1 MAKNW
6 KELDKKNWRVDV
18 GTPLKIAINAAE
30 KTRLHVTSEN
40 QLVMNGEVIGTGNFA
55 SFASGDAVFTL
66 TAANNGSEIVNALK
80 LTYPD
85 GRETTTA
92 EDLKEALD
100 YCHQCGMYLVDRST
114 NARVYVDYGSTG
126 SYYGLWEAGATYV
139 MDVSK
144 MGYPTKMRFLT
155 LKFDETNKRFSV
167 LSGLELFQELSS
179 VKESVANVNSQ
190 NNEQDEKITNIQNSL
205 KKKAETLV
213 ILDTDLTTGSSGKST
228 FANIARVITQ
238 GGVVKVKKSQAQT
251 SGNDYVDISKSA
263 TARYTDDNN
272 FRYRFSYDGNVYTGN
287 QSNSYKEKDINRIDT
302 ISDAADKA
310 FSAVARDMISFGDD
324 SGLAFRFTRN
334 NGEEVDSSII
344 PVAGKTAGEPG
355 LMRATDKEKLD
366 TYPSNYSASVEL
378 LIAGKVDKENGKG
391 LSSNDYTSEEKK
403 ALQLLDKYGFIGTF
417 SSWNR
422 LSGLTTDAT
431 SEQILTAL
439 QLKRIGGNVITDP
452 SEANDI
458 FNSCAVFGK
467 YIQDN
472 STRSKVQIEYVSN
485 YFVMTE
491 MYSQPYKKDDDTY
504 SYRPILRT
512 VSLTY
517 SSIKGF
523 AIRDV
528 ARDFPLYDV
537 VGLAA
542 IKAAVPNKIE
552 CFTLNSSYLPTE
564 DSGSNFAVYLNAYAK
579 MARIAAAGGNV
590 RVDAGTGTYGHTY
603 VNLLDSLIVRYVS
616 DISFRMT
623 FEYRGKEYFFA
634 NDNGTLRNNITNIT
648 TTSERIAALEARVAA
663 LENK

>member
-1 MAKNW
+1 M
-6 KELDKKNWRVDV
+6 
-18 GTPLKIAINAAE
+18 
-30 KTRLHVTSEN
+30 
-40 QLVMNGEVIGTGNFA
+40 
-55 SFASGDAVFTL
+55 
-66 TAANNGSEIVNALK
+66 
-80 LTYPD
+80 
-85 GRETTTA
+85 
-92 EDLKEALD
+92 
-100 YCHQCGMYLVDRST
+100 
-114 NARVYVDYGSTG
+114 
-126 SYYGLWEAGATYV
+126 
-139 MDVSK
+139 
-144 MGYPTKMRFLT
+144 
-155 LKFDETNKRFSV
+155 
-167 LSGLELFQELSS
+167 
-179 VKESVANVNSQ
+179 
-190 NNEQDEKITNIQNSL
+190 
-205 KKKAETLV
+205 
-213 ILDTDLTTGSSGKST
+213 
-228 FANIARVITQ
+228 
-238 GGVVKVKKSQAQT
+238 
-251 SGNDYVDISKSA
+251 
-263 TARYTDDNN
+263 
-272 FRYRFSYDGNVYTGN
+272 
-287 QSNSYKEKDINRIDT
+287 
-302 ISDAADKA
+302 
-310 FSAVARDMISFGDD
+310 
-324 SGLAFRFTRN
+324 
-334 NGEEVDSSII
+334 
-344 PVAGKTAGEPG
+344 
-355 LMRATDKEKLD
+355 
-366 TYPSNYSASVEL
+366 
-378 LIAGKVDKENGKG
+378 
-391 LSSNDYTSEEKK
+391 
-403 ALQLLDKYGFIGTF
+403 
-417 SSWNR
+417 
-422 LSGLTTDAT
+422 
-431 SEQILTAL
+431 
-439 QLKRIGGNVITDP
+439 ITDP

-485 YFVMTE
+485 YFVITE

-616 DISFRMT
+616 DTSFRLT

>member
-30 KTRLHVTSEN
+30 KTRLHVTPEN
-40 QLVMNGEVIGTGNFA
+40 QLVMNGEVIGTGKFA

-139 MDVSK
+139 MDFSK

-179 VKESVANVNSQ
+179 V
-190 NNEQDEKITNIQNSL
+190 
-205 KKKAETLV
+205 
-213 ILDTDLTTGSSGKST
+213 
-228 FANIARVITQ
+228 
-238 GGVVKVKKSQAQT
+238 
-251 SGNDYVDISKSA
+251 
-263 TARYTDDNN
+263 
-272 FRYRFSYDGNVYTGN
+272 
-287 QSNSYKEKDINRIDT
+287 
-302 ISDAADKA
+302 
-310 FSAVARDMISFGDD
+310 
-324 SGLAFRFTRN
+324 
-334 NGEEVDSSII
+334 
-344 PVAGKTAGEPG
+344 
-355 LMRATDKEKLD
+355 
-366 TYPSNYSASVEL
+366 
-378 LIAGKVDKENGKG
+378 
-391 LSSNDYTSEEKK
+391 KK

-564 DSGSNFAVYLNAYAK
+564 GSGSNFAVYLNEYAK

-616 DISFRMT
+616 DTSFRLK
-623 FEYRGKEYFFA
+623 FEYKGKEYFFA
-634 NDNGTLRNNITNIT
+634 NDGGTLRNNITNIT